1 MEVLH
6 FISLCYIGLSMHV
19 DVKKL
24 NETINKVLNDYSI
37 KGKVMTAV
45 SDNCNLIK
53 NSLTYSLIL
62 RHPCAC
68 HLISLF
74 LKEFLLPSKD
84 IILEKS

>member
-45 SDNCNLIK
+45 SDNCNLMK
-53 NSLTYSLIL
+53 NAFTYSSIL
-62 RHPCAC
+62 HLPYGC

-74 LKEFLLPSKD
+74 
-84 IILEKS
+84 